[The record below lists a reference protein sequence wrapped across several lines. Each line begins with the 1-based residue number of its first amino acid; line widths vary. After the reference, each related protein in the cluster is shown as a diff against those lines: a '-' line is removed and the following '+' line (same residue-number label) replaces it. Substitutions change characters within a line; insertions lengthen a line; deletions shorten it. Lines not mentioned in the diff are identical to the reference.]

1 MRLAQGS
8 GRGRLRLVLG
18 VLGLG
23 LAGLISTPVA
33 AQEPAER
40 GTAAVLR
47 GLDKVNGH
55 TMDAEVQVGGSAA
68 IFGVI
73 VTLSECRYPKDN
85 PTGDAYAYLTVR
97 NPQNGEVYFE
107 GWMIASSP
115 ALSAL
120 DHSRYDVW
128 VMRCKSR

>member
-1 MRLAQGS
+1 MRLAQWS
-8 GRGRLRLVLG
+8 GRARLRLVLG

-128 VMRCKSR
+128 VMRCKSS

>member
-128 VMRCKSR
+128 VMRCKSS